1 MINWLL
7 RQLGDKALVNILR
20 GRGYRIM
27 SWQRPDGKIEV
38 VDNWDEGTLVLET
51 RFQNGCI
58 DSLDSRKEFRHNVG
72 QTLDEIEK
80 VLREDKIR
88 CLLIRIF
95 DTRMIPTGEVKGGN
109 VK

>member
-1 MINWLL
+1 MIRWLL
-7 RQLGDKALVNILR
+7 GQLGDKTLVDILR

-27 SWQRPDGKIEV
+27 SWQKPDGKIEV
-38 VDNWDEGTLVLET
+38 VDNFEEGKLVLET
-51 RFQNGCI
+51 RFQNSCV
-58 DSLDSRKEFRHNVG
+58 DSFDSRKKFRCNVG

-95 DTRMIPTGEVKGGN
+95 DTRMIPRGKVK
-109 VK
+109 VSEE